1 MSIIAALA
9 PPTPTAARARRL
21 AGSGHFHIDDDAA
34 PNAPAAVFAPAPV
47 SLHTLLALQEAE
59 ADDVQDRAAR
69 RHAGSMLA
77 ELASVQ
83 RALLQADA
91 AGIAASLSRLDGL
104 TRDGVLAHDP
114 RLAAVVRAIAM
125 RAAVEAARL
134 VV

>member
-9 PPTPTAARARRL
+9 SPTPTAGRARRL
-21 AGSGHFHIDDDAA
+21 AGPGQFYIDDDAA
-34 PNAPAAVFAPAPV
+34 PNAPAALAAPAPV
-47 SLHTLLALQEAE
+47 SLHSLLALQEAE
-59 ADDVQDRAAR
+59 ADDVQDRAAK

-77 ELASVQ
+77 ELALIQ

-91 AGIAASLSRLDGL
+91 AGMAASLSRLDGL

-125 RAAVEAARL
+125 RAVIEAARH
-134 VV
+134 VA

>member
-21 AGSGHFHIDDDAA
+21 AGPGQFYIDDTA
-34 PNAPAAVFAPAPV
+34 PNAPAASLAPATV
-47 SLHTLLALQEAE
+47 SLHSLLALQEAE

-77 ELASVQ
+77 ELALIQ

-91 AGIAASLSRLDGL
+91 AGMAASLSRLDGL
-104 TRDGVLAHDP
+104 TRDGVPAHDP

-125 RAAVEAARL
+125 RAAIEAARH
-134 VV
+134 VA